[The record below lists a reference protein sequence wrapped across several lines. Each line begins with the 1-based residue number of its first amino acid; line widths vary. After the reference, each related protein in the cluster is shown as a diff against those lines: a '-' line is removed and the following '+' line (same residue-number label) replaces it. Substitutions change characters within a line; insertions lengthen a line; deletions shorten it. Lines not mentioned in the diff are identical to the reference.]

1 MNIKSFL
8 LGFLFALLTTFTMV
22 TTGEHNKDVI
32 DLNKLE
38 SIAQEGDVITLT
50 TTSGDSYQLVKQLA
64 FQVNYF
70 RLFFADFKF

>member
-50 TTSGDSYQLVKQLA
+50 TTSGDSYQLVK
-64 FQVNYF
+64 
-70 RLFFADFKF
+70 

>member
-32 DLNKLE
+32 DLNMLE

-50 TTSGDSYQLVKQLA
+50 TTSGDSYQLVK
-64 FQVNYF
+64 
-70 RLFFADFKF
+70 